1 MGGPPPEPPRA
12 RGGDARLF
20 FHDLFMIDF
29 SIFFIFRARKG
40 REAKN
45 AKNPKSENVTKT
57 RFSRFFKGP
66 GATIFL

>member
-1 MGGPPPEPPRA
+1 MGGPPPEPPG
-12 RGGDARLF
+12 RGGGTFSFFHGRENLF
-20 FHDLFMIDF
+20 FFKA
-29 SIFFIFRARKG
+29 FFIFRARKG
-40 REAKN
+40 RKVKN